1 MSDVCKS
8 VDCRKGK
15 CAKKFIYLDVGRING
30 IGFQFIER
38 QGNNLSMSAE
48 ISKRQVDQIRRPI
61 YSFEN
66 NPIYNSKIRL
76 KVAKWPKLSH
86 SYDIVSKQILNRIL
100 KWRSNNRSVKKH
112 RMKAIRNFYSLPQ
125 KSHSKKTNEFLY
137 SNTNRINIPP
147 NRSKQTPYKTVCKGV
162 TVYNNKSWNLVGEK
176 ILLQ

>member
-1 MSDVCKS
+1 M
-8 VDCRKGK
+8 
-15 CAKKFIYLDVGRING
+15 
-30 IGFQFIER
+30 
-38 QGNNLSMSAE
+38 
-48 ISKRQVDQIRRPI
+48 
-61 YSFEN
+61 
-66 NPIYNSKIRL
+66 
-76 KVAKWPKLSH
+76 
-86 SYDIVSKQILNRIL
+86 
-100 KWRSNNRSVKKH
+100 H